1 MSNKELLGGQ
11 GIKEKNMEGKY
22 SWERRAEVV
31 METNQGNEEF
41 RQEYWESP
49 YHKERR
55 VKSKGKGL

>member
-1 MSNKELLGGQ
+1 
-11 GIKEKNMEGKY
+11 MEGKY

-55 VKSKGKGL
+55 VKSKGKGLQ